1 MNGPPLGFFNTS
13 RDLRQGDP
21 LISLLIILVMEV
33 LSRML
38 KIVEKEVSFKAS
50 RLGMDLTPV

>member
-1 MNGPPLGFFNTS
+1 MP
-13 RDLRQGDP
+13 LRQGD
-21 LISLLIILVMEV
+21 LLLSLLIILVMEV

-38 KIVEKEVSFKAS
+38 KTEEKGVSFQAS

>member
-21 LISLLIILVMEV
+21 LISLLIILVMEA

-38 KIVEKEVSFKAS
+38 KTEEEVSFQAS